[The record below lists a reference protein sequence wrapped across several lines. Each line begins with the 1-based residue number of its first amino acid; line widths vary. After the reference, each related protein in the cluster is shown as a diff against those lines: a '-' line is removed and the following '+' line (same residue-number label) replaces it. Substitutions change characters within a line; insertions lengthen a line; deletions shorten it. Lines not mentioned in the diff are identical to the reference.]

1 MTGVQTCALPILF
14 DFLQEAK
21 ENSKSFEKIAGKENT
36 KKILDIIK
44 TQRKKKAILKKEINL
59 TTKKPNGVKLI
70 KSLLENLKEIE
81 VKYISAGRYSLKAE
95 AENIKIAD
103 NQLKEILKDLEKK
116 AKKLGFEFSIKEK

>member
-1 MTGVQTCALPILF
+1 M
-14 DFLQEAK
+14 
-21 ENSKSFEKIAGKENT
+21 
-36 KKILDIIK
+36 
-44 TQRKKKAILKKEINL
+44 